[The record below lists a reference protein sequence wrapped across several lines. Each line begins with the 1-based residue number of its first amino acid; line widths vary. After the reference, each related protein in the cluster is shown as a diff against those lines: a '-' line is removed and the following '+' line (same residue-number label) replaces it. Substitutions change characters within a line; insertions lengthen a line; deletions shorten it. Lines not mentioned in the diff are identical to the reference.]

1 MNVIGIIAAIV
12 FFFLLVIGHEFGH
25 FASAKMLGVDV
36 EEFSMGMGP
45 QIFHKEKNGTEYSL
59 RAFPIGG
66 FCRLEGEDGESDS
79 PTAFTNQ
86 PLVNKIPIL
95 AAGSLMNVILGLIML
110 VFVYTSIGATS
121 NILAEVSPGGPA
133 ETAGIMAGDE
143 IIAVNGTEMTGWTAI
158 VTEID
163 ASHESVDIRVDRDG
177 EILDFDVPTMYNEEV
192 GRYVIGIT
200 SKLIHSPAFALKSAL
215 AAVGEMFMSIIGL
228 FGMLFKG
235 QVKSTDVVGVVGIIS
250 IAGESAR
257 HGIINVINL
266 MGLISINLAIV
277 NMLPIPAL
285 DGGRILLAIIAKIS
299 GGRFTKKAEAIINAI
314 GLVLLLALMV
324 FIVIKDVFQFIL

>member
-299 GGRFTKKAEAIINAI
+299 GGRFTKKAESIINAI

>member
-1 MNVIGIIAAIV
+1 MNVIGIIAAII

-25 FASAKMLGVDV
+25 FASAKLLGVDV

-79 PTAFTNQ
+79 PTSFTNQ

-95 AAGSLMNVILGLIML
+95 AAGSLMNVIIGLVML

-163 ASHESVDIRVDRDG
+163 ASHESVAIRVNRDG

>member
-1 MNVIGIIAAIV
+1 MNVIGIIAAII

-163 ASHESVDIRVDRDG
+163 ASHESVAIRVDRDG

-299 GGRFTKKAEAIINAI
+299 GGRFTKKAESIINAI

>member
-1 MNVIGIIAAIV
+1 MNVIGIIAAII

-314 GLVLLLALMV
+314 GLILLLALMV